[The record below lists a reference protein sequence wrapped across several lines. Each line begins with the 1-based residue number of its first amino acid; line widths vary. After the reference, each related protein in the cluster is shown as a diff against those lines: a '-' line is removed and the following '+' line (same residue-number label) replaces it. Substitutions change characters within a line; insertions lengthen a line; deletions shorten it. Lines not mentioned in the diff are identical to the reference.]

1 MNARTSLLRLDTLHI
16 SVSHRAG
23 IPSRFSAGLVVS
35 SAQLLSSE
43 SAGTVCLVLGA
54 AGLAIPSLFLVLVLV
69 VLFRFARPTSVHR
82 RVAWSQAD
90 SWVTFSPEHQTA
102 GDAAVYGTSRLK
114 RVIGTVKLG
123 FGGLWLDRWMPL
135 FEDFKGE
142 PWCWIGMLVVLL
154 SAYIFGI
161 VLSFGSKISCQG
173 EQVCSGVRAVVHV
186 CSSLLWAQPVGS
198 SSGNRSVSACRSL
211 LSLLRARTPHIS
223 CSSAH
228 SQTRLSSCTKCW
240 APWDSLP
247 FSSSSS

>member
-1 MNARTSLLRLDTLHI
+1 MNARTSLLRLDTLHS

-82 RVAWSQAD
+82 RVAWSQSD
-90 SWVTFSPEHQTA
+90 SWVSLDVPEHQTA
-102 GDAAVYGTSRLK
+102 GDAAVYDTSRLR

-173 EQVCSGVRAVVHV
+173 EQVCSGVRSFVHV
-186 CSSLLWAQPVGS
+186 CSSLLWAQPV
-198 SSGNRSVSACRSL
+198 GNRSVSACRSL

-228 SQTRLSSCTKCW
+228 SPTRLS
-240 APWDSLP
+240 
-247 FSSSSS
+247 